1 MNNKSS
7 KKSPESVFELQQA
20 LSQVLLAAVCFLVF
34 YPLFLRG
41 LYFDKQMAG
50 NFIFTAVLAAMLIAI
65 KVKKRD
71 YSLLSTS
78 LDIAIFLYVIAYL
91 LSMFKAIHIG
101 DAAWGFLKAL
111 DYFLIYILVGEVA
124 ADIKAARTIL
134 KILLAAGVG
143 VAVIG
148 LLAAT
153 GYSNYPGAF
162 VNNHIMSTLQ
172 YHNTMAAFL
181 GAMCFIGLALL
192 LTTTN
197 MYRRL
202 IYSGA
207 IFLMALVTITAI
219 SKGALLIIVM
229 AAGIFFLILSGRLR
243 WVYLFDFIY
252 LYVLAF
258 LFSSFF
264 MQQITGGQ
272 GTGGIIVVAAG
283 TILAMAGQWLK
294 KQLSLRIGGKSL
306 KKAALIIL
314 IVLSAGGGL
323 LMAAPGGQNFISQEL
338 NQEIKEIVDFNDP
351 SYLYRA
357 DFIRWGVEIARDYPL
372 TGTGAGG
379 WKALL
384 PQYQDYKYTAADAH
398 NHMIQVL
405 VETGI
410 IGWAVFAAI
419 WALVIMAVV
428 KFKRKASKGTDGSH
442 EFMVMLGGASA
453 AAAAIGLHALIDFD
467 LSIPAIFIVLV
478 TLLAIINKITGSSD
492 ARQLKSSIQ
501 IAGLGVLVL
510 MLFIG
515 GSSFYAGS
523 VYTDKAN
530 GYLQMIEQ
538 DADSLALHRD
548 AAIDCLEKAV
558 IYDPFKAENQISLS
572 RCYASLYLDLAQEEN
587 PLAADAYKKTLAAI
601 VKAEK
606 LMPCDTRTINGALN
620 TAITIGNLEHSVRLA
635 RKMVEIEPN
644 QIGSYEVLGEVLYG
658 ASRYFLQS
666 GDGEQA
672 EIYMAE
678 VLEMPDIIAEQQN
691 NLNHERIAKRMGRN
705 LKVSDDLEA
714 IVVQT
719 RKLQQGIIGSRQG
732 GS

>member
-7 KKSPESVFELQQA
+7 KQSPESVFESKQA
-20 LSQVLLAAVCFLVF
+20 LNQVLLAAVCFLVF

-41 LYFDKQMAG
+41 LFFDKQMAVH
-50 NFIFTAVLAAMLIAI
+50 FIFTAVLAAMLIAI

-91 LSMFKAIHIG
+91 LAMFKAIHIG

-111 DYFLIYILVGEVA
+111 DYFLVYILVGEMVV
-124 ADIKAARTIL
+124 DSKTARIVFKT
-134 KILLAAGVG
+134 LLAAGVG

-162 VNNHIMSTLQ
+162 VDNHIMSTLQ

-192 LTTTN
+192 LTATN

-202 IYSGA
+202 IYSSA

-219 SKGALLIIVM
+219 SKGALLIIVL
-229 AAGIFFLILSGRLR
+229 AAGIFFLLLSGRLR
-243 WVYLFDFIY
+243 WVYVFDFIY

-258 LFSSFF
+258 IFSSLF

-272 GTGGIIVVAAG
+272 SPGSIVIVVAG
-283 TILAMAGQWLK
+283 TILAMAGQLLK
-294 KQLSLRIGGKSL
+294 QQFSLRIRGRSL

-314 IVLSAGGGL
+314 IVLAAGIGL
-323 LMAAPGGQNFISQEL
+323 LMAAPGGQNLIPQEL

-351 SYLYRA
+351 SYIYRA
-357 DFIRWGVEIARDYPL
+357 DFIRWGLDIARDYPL

-410 IGWAVFAAI
+410 IGWAVFASI
-419 WALVIMAVV
+419 WVLVIMAVF
-428 KFKRKASKGTDGSH
+428 KFRRKTSQETDGNH
-442 EFMVMLGGASA
+442 EIMVMLGGASV

-478 TLLAIINKITGSSD
+478 TLLALVNKTTGFSD
-492 ARQLKSSIQ
+492 VRQPKNPVQ
-501 IAGLGVLVL
+501 IVVLVVLVL
-510 MLFIG
+510 ILFIS

-523 VYTDKAN
+523 VYADKAS

-538 DADSLALHRD
+538 DADSRALYRD
-548 AAIDCLEKAV
+548 AAIDCLEKAA

-572 RCYASLYLDLAQEEN
+572 RCYASLYLDLAQKED
-587 PLAADAYKKTLAAI
+587 PLAVDAYKKTLAAI

-672 EIYMAE
+672 EKYMAE
-678 VLEMPDIIAEQQN
+678 VLELPDIIAEQQN

>member
-1 MNNKSS
+1 MNKKSS
-7 KKSPESVFELQQA
+7 KNPSESLFESQQA
-20 LSQVLLAAVCFLVF
+20 LSQALLAAVCFLIF
-34 YPLFLRG
+34 YPLFLQG
-41 LYFDKQMAG
+41 LYLDRQMAA
-50 NFIFTAVLAAMLIAI
+50 NFTLTAVLAAMLIAI

-71 YSLLSTS
+71 YCLLSTS

-91 LSMFKAIHIG
+91 LSMVKAIHIG

-111 DYFLIYILVGEVA
+111 DYLLVYILVGEVVVNS
-124 ADIKAARTIL
+124 KTARIIFKT
-134 KILLAAGVG
+134 LLAAGVG

-148 LLAAT
+148 LLAAS

-192 LTTTN
+192 LTTAN
-197 MYRRL
+197 IYRRL
-202 IYSGA
+202 IYSSA
-207 IFLMALVTITAI
+207 VFLMALVTITAI

-229 AAGIFFLILSGRLR
+229 AAGLFFLILPGRFR
-243 WVYLFDFIY
+243 WIYLFDFIY

-258 LFSSFF
+258 IFSSLF

-272 GTGGIIVVAAG
+272 GLGGIVAAATG
-283 TILAMAGQWLK
+283 TVLAMVVQLIK
-294 KQLSLRIGGKSL
+294 KRFLLWIGGRSL
-306 KKAALIIL
+306 KKAILIIL
-314 IVLSAGGGL
+314 IVLVAGIGI
-323 LMAAPGGQNFISQEL
+323 LMAAPGGQDLLPQEL
-338 NQEIKEIVDFNDP
+338 NKEIKEIVDFNDP

-357 DFIRWGVEIARDYPL
+357 DFIRWGIDIARDYPL

-410 IGWAVFAAI
+410 IGWAVFASI
-419 WALVIMAVV
+419 WVLVIMAVF
-428 KFKRKASKGTDGSH
+428 KFRRKTSQETDGNH
-442 EFMVMLGGASA
+442 EIMVMLGGASV

-478 TLLAIINKITGSSD
+478 TLLALVNKTTGFSD
-492 ARQLKSSIQ
+492 VRQPKSPVQ
-501 IAGLGVLVL
+501 IVVLGVLVL
-510 MLFIG
+510 LLFIS

-523 VYTDKAN
+523 VYADKAI

-538 DADSLALHRD
+538 DADSRALYRN

-558 IYDPFKAENQISLS
+558 IYDPFKAENQINLS
-572 RCYASLYLDLAQEEN
+572 RCYASLYLDLAQEED

-620 TAITIGNLEHSVRLA
+620 TAISIGNLEHSVGLA

-644 QIGSYEVLGEVLYG
+644 QSGSYEVLGEVLYG
-658 ASRYFLQS
+658 ASRYFLQI
-666 GDGEQA
+666 GDEKQA
-672 EIYMAE
+672 EKYMAE
-678 VLEMPDIIAEQQN
+678 VLELPDRIAEQQS
-691 NLNHERIAKRMGRN
+691 NLNHERIEKRMGRN
-705 LKVSDDLEA
+705 LKISDDLET
-714 IVVQT
+714 IVAQA
-719 RKLQQGIIGSRQG
+719 RKLQQDIS
-732 GS
+732 SSK